1 MQCVM
6 SRIFGNSV
14 QSFNNV
20 VFKCTEIEKGKPIDL
35 DVFEGTVVVDRPI
48 RTIQSDI
55 D

>member
-6 SRIFGNSV
+6 FRFLGNSV
-14 QSFNNV
+14 TFFNAE
-20 VFKCTEIEKGKPIDL
+20 FKCTEMEKEKPIEF
-35 DVFEGTVVVDRPI
+35 DVSEGTVVVDRPI